1 MRAGAM
7 MGGLAVAAITSTALS
22 LFHELDATV
31 MIRVWNLGTAVLI
44 TWLGSVFGRGTF
56 LLLASRLRI
65 SHPGA

>member
-1 MRAGAM
+1 
-7 MGGLAVAAITSTALS
+7 
-22 LFHELDATV
+22 